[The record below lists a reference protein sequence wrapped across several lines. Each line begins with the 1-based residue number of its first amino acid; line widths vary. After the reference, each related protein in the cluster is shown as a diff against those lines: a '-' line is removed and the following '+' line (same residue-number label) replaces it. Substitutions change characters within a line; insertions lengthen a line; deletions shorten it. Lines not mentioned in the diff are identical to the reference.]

1 MATNADADAD
11 ADATATDRTIQPPS
25 MGKLI
30 TILSID
36 GGGIR
41 GLIPATMLDFLE
53 AKLQVHYIFLKKY
66 S

>member
-1 MATNADADAD
+1 MATNTDVDAS
-11 ADATATDRTIQPPS
+11 ATATDRTIQPPS

-41 GLIPATMLDFLE
+41 GLIPATMLTFLE
-53 AKLQVHYIFLKKY
+53 AKLQVYY
-66 S
+66 